1 MINQTYLVFRME
13 QPVELQRLEL
23 LLLEQRQ
30 ARALVQVPEQQR
42 ALVQVQVPE
51 QALQRLLRQAL

>member
-13 QPVELQRLEL
+13 QPVELRLQEL

-30 ARALVQVPEQQR
+30 APALVQVPEQQL
-42 ALVQVQVPE
+42 ALVQVPE
-51 QALQRLLRQAL
+51 QALQRLLRQVL